1 MQGVALSSAKRPI
14 SMTQPGMI
22 LGGKFQVLR
31 TLGEGGMGVVY
42 EVLHVITRHRRALKV
57 LRAGVGDEHE
67 RARLLREASAAGR
80 IGNPHIT
87 ETYDAGA
94 FDNGET
100 YVLMEMLEGE
110 SLAGILKARRRLPVA
125 EAVDLVLQAC
135 DGLGAAHA
143 ADVVHRDIKPANLFL
158 TYPKGKDGPPFVKV
172 LDFGV
177 SKFDSGTNEQLTE
190 LTGDGMMLG
199 TLAYMPP
206 EQLEGSKT
214 VDARADV
221 YSLAVTLYT
230 MVAGKRPFAGG
241 SSMASLAVSILAGQS
256 TPIRT
261 YRPDLPDGFVQAIER
276 AMHPNP
282 AQRTQ
287 SAQAF
292 AAELQP
298 FLTWRSPSTG
308 EGAEGSSEGEGG
320 HATSSESG
328 RSSGSI
334 APSSGYSGS
343 GSSLAG
349 ASNSGERA
357 VPSVVGHAQA
367 LQAAARRSMTDE
379 AGGGAGP
386 TGVYPSLVG
395 ALESASGTSGPGS
408 GASSSLSAA
417 ASTVPVADSSRSST
431 KSAGRTRTVSIGVG
445 AILLVMAAGAALAVA
460 TRPETGSASAAG
472 QSSASASAQSPTAAT
487 VTTAAATP
495 TPAVVDSGA
504 PVAVPPASAEP
515 TSTAKPVAPTAVGTT
530 GSKRPPATGATTPVT
545 PPTSTSTST
554 AGKPPL
560 RRDNPY

>member
-1 MQGVALSSAKRPI
+1 MQGMALSSAKRPS
-14 SMTQPGMI
+14 SMTQPGQI

-31 TLGEGGMGVVY
+31 VLGEGGMGVVY

-94 FDNGET
+94 FENGET

-110 SLAGILKARRRLPVA
+110 SLAGILKARRRLPVG

-261 YRPDLPDGFVQAIER
+261 YRPDLPDGFVAAIER

-282 AQRTQ
+282 SQRTQ

-298 FLTWRSPSTG
+298 FLTWRSAG
-308 EGAEGSSEGEGG
+308 EGDGPHGEGEGG
-320 HATSSESG
+320 HLTSSESG

-367 LQAAARRSMTDE
+367 LQAAVRRSIADGDGNGNE
-379 AGGGAGP
+379 GAAPP
-386 TGVYPSLVG
+386 TAVYPSIVG
-395 ALESASGTSGPGS
+395 ALEGREGTSS
-408 GASSSLSAA
+408 SASSSLSAA
-417 ASTVPVADSSRSST
+417 ASSVPVGPASISSSKPAGKT
-431 KSAGRTRTVSIGVG
+431 KAVSIGVG
-445 AILLVMAAGAALAVA
+445 AVVLVMAAGAALALA
-460 TRPETGSASAAG
+460 TRPDPADATTTAPAQSSATTTTTTSAPPSASAPSEA
-472 QSSASASAQSPTAAT
+472 PTAPT
-487 VTTAAATP
+487 TTAAGAVSATP
-495 TPAVVDSGA
+495 A
-504 PVAVPPASAEP
+504 ASAEP
-515 TSTAKPVAPTAVGTT
+515 VATAKTTAT
-530 GSKRPPATGATTPVT
+530 GGPKRPPPGTTAAPPAT
-545 PPTSTSTST
+545 PPTST